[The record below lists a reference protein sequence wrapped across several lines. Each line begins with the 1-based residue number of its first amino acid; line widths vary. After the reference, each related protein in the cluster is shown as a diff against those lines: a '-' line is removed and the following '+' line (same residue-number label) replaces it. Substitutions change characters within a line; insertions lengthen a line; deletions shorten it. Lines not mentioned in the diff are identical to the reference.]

1 MSLPSPQST
10 QKFSIREAARFLN
23 ISTKTLRRWEKQGIL
38 VAERTPGNQR
48 RYPLSQLE
56 NFSPKPLPR
65 TPISPSPLLTSD
77 FSPFRLSKFQKGLIF
92 SSILLGITAAS
103 LLAINQAGTNIL
115 PLDQV
120 VASIREFIT
129 FGETAENNREYNPVQ
144 LPPGLV
150 LAESTSAKDLLFH
163 ISVPTLIDSTAT
175 VSGDLTAPNIIYGI
189 RTGPGINVSLGQTPT
204 VSNTGVLSFQ
214 GQTGTVNLTAGSGI
228 SISGTTIAS
237 TVSSGNAFKTI
248 AVSGQNDVTAGSSGD
263 TLTFAG
269 GSGIGL
275 TTSSSDKKVTI
286 GVSTI
291 TPTLGGTGLTT
302 YTTGDIL
309 YASAANTLSKLAI
322 GSSNQ
327 ILAVSGGIPSW
338 ADNSSGGWTS
348 ASDNLYPTTTSDRII
363 IGGNTSTVHQLEVS
377 GAITGKSLVSFNE
390 TGDQYILTAS
400 ASGVEKF
407 SITNAGGI
415 SLGGSVGSGSL
426 CLLGGA
432 TASWGS
438 CSDTASPNY
447 WQLGTGTLAPGNL
460 TQSTIFGD
468 TATSSASLRAL
479 IGGSITGGQ
488 ASLIVNQFESQDIFS
503 ASASG
508 TTRFV
513 IAQDGD
519 LTLAGGNVITASS
532 LDTLTSSTT
541 LGVSATA
548 FNLGNGSAAT
558 IGTLSDDNLTIA
570 PNGSGILIL
579 DPTGA
584 GSVSIGSVDI
594 TSISLTTDASA
605 RDDITLTGGITGTT
619 TLDVQGTSI
628 GLNYDASVNNVL
640 SFGTGPGAATD
651 DLYWGNSKVCE
662 STDST
667 CGWATT
673 SQLTNYWQLGT
684 GTLAPGNLT
693 QSTIF
698 GDPAT
703 ASASLRALVGGSI
716 TSGQAS
722 LIVNQF
728 ESQDIFSASAS
739 GTTKFTIASDGSF
752 TIPAQT
758 AASTITSTQ
767 TTGNA
772 LSMANASSSQTDDT
786 LVNVSQTGVT
796 TGYTGNL
803 VNINSSSTTGAAK
816 FLNLAADSS
825 TVGTLLNLSGNA
837 LTSGAGIAVGSTST
851 GLTGS
856 LLSLTSGSTAAV
868 TNGIF
873 YLSATGAH
881 SGAAAKITTAATA
894 GTGLSIADSSSSQ
907 TTTTLL
913 DIAQTGVT
921 TGYTGNVVNFSGTAT
936 TGSGFN
942 IVNIT
947 SNAINGT
954 GTGLN
959 VNSSTTGALTSG
971 LERINASAAHT
982 GTAWQLLSG
991 TQTGGAGSI
1000 NLSAVTTGTGL
1011 NINTSNN
1018 TWTTGSLLYANST
1031 ATSLTT
1037 GLLGNFSWEPSTV
1050 ATASGD
1056 LVRINIGA
1064 HGDTTGN
1071 LFNITSSGS
1080 NLFSVSETAITN
1092 TLPTSFTAAGDVS
1105 FAYDLLFT
1113 NQTASYLKSNAPLYI
1128 QAGEIFE
1135 SNNLTA
1141 QLYNSG
1147 RFIIDTTPTG
1157 GMTLSSNIS
1166 AASLQGIFQISGQ
1179 ATGKALAILDETGD
1193 QNILVASASGIGIF
1207 TLDRT
1212 GGITLSGAA
1221 TTAINISNT
1230 SVTTDISLQNGE
1242 TITNNSDGQ
1251 IDFGITGGSELSLS
1265 ATALFPSTDS
1275 GLDLGSSSNQFA
1287 DLYLDGGGINLDNAT
1302 DIDIDNSVASV
1313 FTISEGTNNFLAIAT
1328 DTDALSFGNAT
1339 TNPAFSFLGT
1349 GEVLIGTG
1357 SASLKFTVSDQFAAT
1372 AAAMIENSYNGDDAD
1387 GLVVK
1392 LGYTGVGAASNRFI
1406 AFLNGMG
1413 VTVGRIEATTALGV
1427 AYQTDGIDFA
1437 EYYTKAHGEPFTEGD
1452 IVSLSH
1458 NAAVKSSQGYDTKA
1472 IGIVSTSPGFKGGQ
1486 DGPDKV
1492 LVGLVGQVPV
1502 NLASFA
1508 PPIKK
1513 GDFLTSSSEPG
1524 RATRAPRPGHVI
1536 GQALEDW
1543 NPGSS
1548 TRQVMVHISPSWADS
1563 YDYFAFDDSG
1573 NVTIKGNLSAQNL
1586 QLVGEEIINLKSSII
1601 NLETQVASLSAQLTS
1616 LPLTANSYQLPADPN
1631 WTLATASGQ
1640 LVSSSPIMAPGA
1652 AFTGQVSIGTLIFD
1666 DLTSDIRSA
1675 TGLLSL
1681 NSGSVILDESGN
1693 LKITGSLTADKINI
1707 SGSSL
1712 GTATISAGLT
1722 ETIIDTTAVS
1732 TTSAIFATPIDTPVP
1747 VAASA
1752 TEPGKFVLRIPTPLS
1767 TSLKVSWWVV
1777 N

>member
-432 TASWGS
+432 TASFGS

-488 ASLIVNQFESQDIFS
+488 ASLIVNQFESQDIF
-503 ASASG
+503 A
-508 TTRFV
+508 
-513 IAQDGD
+513 
-519 LTLAGGNVITASS
+519 
-532 LDTLTSSTT
+532 
-541 LGVSATA
+541 
-548 FNLGNGSAAT
+548 
-558 IGTLSDDNLTIA
+558 
-570 PNGSGILIL
+570 
-579 DPTGA
+579 
-584 GSVSIGSVDI
+584 
-594 TSISLTTDASA
+594 
-605 RDDITLTGGITGTT
+605 
-619 TLDVQGTSI
+619 
-628 GLNYDASVNNVL
+628 
-640 SFGTGPGAATD
+640 
-651 DLYWGNSKVCE
+651 
-662 STDST
+662 
-667 CGWATT
+667 
-673 SQLTNYWQLGT
+673 
-684 GTLAPGNLT
+684 
-693 QSTIF
+693 
-698 GDPAT
+698 
-703 ASASLRALVGGSI
+703 
-716 TSGQAS
+716 
-722 LIVNQF
+722 
-728 ESQDIFSASAS
+728 ASAS

-767 TTGNA
+767 TTGNV

-907 TTTTLL
+907 TTTTIL

-1037 GLLGNFSWEPSTV
+1037 GLLGNFSWKPSTV
-1050 ATASGD
+1050 
-1056 LVRINIGA
+1056 
-1064 HGDTTGN
+1064 
-1071 LFNITSSGS
+1071 
-1080 NLFSVSETAITN
+1080 
-1092 TLPTSFTAAGDVS
+1092 P
-1105 FAYDLLFT
+1105 
-1113 NQTASYLKSNAPLYI
+1113 
-1128 QAGEIFE
+1128 
-1135 SNNLTA
+1135 
-1141 QLYNSG
+1141 
-1147 RFIIDTTPTG
+1147 
-1157 GMTLSSNIS
+1157 
-1166 AASLQGIFQISGQ
+1166 
-1179 ATGKALAILDETGD
+1179 
-1193 QNILVASASGIGIF
+1193 
-1207 TLDRT
+1207 
-1212 GGITLSGAA
+1212 
-1221 TTAINISNT
+1221 
-1230 SVTTDISLQNGE
+1230 
-1242 TITNNSDGQ
+1242 
-1251 IDFGITGGSELSLS
+1251 
-1265 ATALFPSTDS
+1265 
-1275 GLDLGSSSNQFA
+1275 
-1287 DLYLDGGGINLDNAT
+1287 
-1302 DIDIDNSVASV
+1302 
-1313 FTISEGTNNFLAIAT
+1313 
-1328 DTDALSFGNAT
+1328 
-1339 TNPAFSFLGT
+1339 
-1349 GEVLIGTG
+1349 
-1357 SASLKFTVSDQFAAT
+1357 
-1372 AAAMIENSYNGDDAD
+1372 
-1387 GLVVK
+1387 
-1392 LGYTGVGAASNRFI
+1392 
-1406 AFLNGMG
+1406 
-1413 VTVGRIEATTALGV
+1413 
-1427 AYQTDGIDFA
+1427 
-1437 EYYTKAHGEPFTEGD
+1437 
-1452 IVSLSH
+1452 
-1458 NAAVKSSQGYDTKA
+1458 
-1472 IGIVSTSPGFKGGQ
+1472 
-1486 DGPDKV
+1486 
-1492 LVGLVGQVPV
+1492 
-1502 NLASFA
+1502 
-1508 PPIKK
+1508 
-1513 GDFLTSSSEPG
+1513 
-1524 RATRAPRPGHVI
+1524 
-1536 GQALEDW
+1536 
-1543 NPGSS
+1543 
-1548 TRQVMVHISPSWADS
+1548 
-1563 YDYFAFDDSG
+1563 
-1573 NVTIKGNLSAQNL
+1573 
-1586 QLVGEEIINLKSSII
+1586 
-1601 NLETQVASLSAQLTS
+1601 
-1616 LPLTANSYQLPADPN
+1616 
-1631 WTLATASGQ
+1631 
-1640 LVSSSPIMAPGA
+1640 
-1652 AFTGQVSIGTLIFD
+1652 
-1666 DLTSDIRSA
+1666 
-1675 TGLLSL
+1675 
-1681 NSGSVILDESGN
+1681 
-1693 LKITGSLTADKINI
+1693 
-1707 SGSSL
+1707 
-1712 GTATISAGLT
+1712 
-1722 ETIIDTTAVS
+1722 
-1732 TTSAIFATPIDTPVP
+1732 
-1747 VAASA
+1747 
-1752 TEPGKFVLRIPTPLS
+1752 
-1767 TSLKVSWWVV
+1767 
-1777 N
+1777 